1 VIKVLKEIKRQA
13 EVLYQ
18 FSRSV
23 SILVFENE
31 IIQQI
36 DYKLIKKKVRLGAPN
51 FRAHT

>member
-18 FSRSV
+18 VSRSV
-23 SILVFENE
+23 SFLVFENE

-36 DYKLIKKKVRLGAPN
+36 DYKLIKKKCA
-51 FRAHT
+51 